1 MVRFNRMK
9 RVEFTI
15 RNDDGDLLREPGFV
29 DQCSELPAAIMLAVE
44 DFMEVNGGK
53 LHLPLLI
60 HVKPVADAEVC

>member
-1 MVRFNRMK
+1 MK

-29 DQCSELPAAIMLAVE
+29 EECSELLAAIMLAVE

-53 LHLPLLI
+53 LHLPMLI
-60 HVKPVADAEVC
+60 HVKPVADSKAC